1 MVIVDT
7 DIFQSAVRIRHGMD
21 DIGGVDPQTVNKIV
35 IERKKSEEGVWLKI
49 REVNIITS
57 DDIVFTLHDYTALS
71 RQSYDYRSVCISEA
85 GETQGVVVSITPI
98 TKGIVIADRSN
109 AYVSLFNC
117 KYTHQRVFPFAQ
129 ITPYY
134 SRYPHTIQNGEM
146 NYESG
151 TIEGLFNPL
160 GIGCDIQME
169 YGDYEKKMI
178 DFLSNGEP
186 KMITTFDGRGWYAN
200 LKSPISCSSEAGSG
214 LVGVKLEWTET
225 GDVPADINILTAGW

>member
-98 TKGIVIADRSN
+98 TQGIVIADRLKGICFFIQLQ
-109 AYVSLFNC
+109 V
-117 KYTHQRVFPFAQ
+117 YTSKGFFLCSDNTLLQQ
-129 ITPYY
+129 I
-134 SRYPHTIQNGEM
+134 SAH
-146 NYESG
+146 
-151 TIEGLFNPL
+151 
-160 GIGCDIQME
+160 
-169 YGDYEKKMI
+169 
-178 DFLSNGEP
+178 
-186 KMITTFDGRGWYAN
+186 
-200 LKSPISCSSEAGSG
+200 SSKRRDE
-214 LVGVKLEWTET
+214 L
-225 GDVPADINILTAGW
+225 